1 MNKIGIYGIIKKII
15 DPNKL
20 IYILESEELSFI
32 INGTKVLYIND
43 KVFVIGTLDYNIEYE
58 DREDR
63 LIESDKYLIIDCD
76 SIVILDKFDKYYKK
90 LNKINQNN
98 IEEDYEFDSNIGNI
112 QKLDNQKLEDEIQIL
127 KQKLQIS
134 DDKNRELNHNNQILI
149 KKIDEMK
156 KSTLYFEDVLKIKDN
171 EIVSLKSAITYK
183 KDNKEEYQDIL
194 KDNQRLKDEIEELK
208 KYYSKFE
215 LNVSMKEEG
224 QKISKVVERES
235 FSDF

>member
-1 MNKIGIYGIIKKII
+1 
-15 DPNKL
+15 
-20 IYILESEELSFI
+20 
-32 INGTKVLYIND
+32 
-43 KVFVIGTLDYNIEYE
+43 
-58 DREDR
+58 
-63 LIESDKYLIIDCD
+63 
-76 SIVILDKFDKYYKK
+76 
-90 LNKINQNN
+90 
-98 IEEDYEFDSNIGNI
+98 
-112 QKLDNQKLEDEIQIL
+112 
-127 KQKLQIS
+127 
-134 DDKNRELNHNNQILI
+134 
-149 KKIDEMK
+149 MK

-235 FSDF
+235 FSDFQNFII